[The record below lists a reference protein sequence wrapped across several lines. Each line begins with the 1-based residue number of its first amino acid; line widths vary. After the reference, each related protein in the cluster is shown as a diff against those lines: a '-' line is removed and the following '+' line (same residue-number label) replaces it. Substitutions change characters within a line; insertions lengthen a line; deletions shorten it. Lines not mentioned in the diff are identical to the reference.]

1 MIHIIFLA
9 TLWTVCVESYSL
21 VPAILARVQV
31 RPMTRRSTELRD
43 ISDISANIVP
53 ALAFAIP
60 SLICYSK
67 VKELESKLDLL
78 KDVKLNVVKEEGPTE
93 LEILQRKYDKLENA
107 FNKSLEVI
115 NSFGDD
121 MKGSLV
127 AYKNLYDS
135 ANVRMEHLMETEKKR
150 EIFEDNVASSV
161 KGLYQMVEIMDGEV
175 DALKKNAQRIADAST
190 YEVFKVE
197 DQLDLVGV
205 QKKLGNLKETEKIE
219 KMSEVEKRLEEEG
232 WGKDYLRELSSKT
245 VKDLRTMCKERD
257 LAVKG
262 TKAELIAKLDS
273 WKRSLDREID
283 DWIDRDTGIR

>member
-1 MIHIIFLA
+1 
-9 TLWTVCVESYSL
+9 
-21 VPAILARVQV
+21 
-31 RPMTRRSTELRD
+31 MTRRSTELRD
-43 ISDISANIVP
+43 ISDISANIVPALAFAIPSEISANIVP